1 MAALTSD
8 ATSSWDSLLRI
19 SAAALTEKVPC
30 LGGACVGDSSGD
42 GPRFAGTCAGDD
54 TDGTT
59 HGGRRHALRI
69 VQSVENRFRCC
80 IHMLHCGR
88 LRDETDVIGAIN
100 REFVASRALIS
111 LQCVLRLEL

>member
-1 MAALTSD
+1 M
-8 ATSSWDSLLRI
+8 RI
-19 SAAALTEKVPC
+19 PC
-30 LGGACVGDSSGD
+30 LDGACVGDSSGD

-54 TDGTT
+54 TDGSA

-69 VQSVENRFRCC
+69 VQSVENRFSCC

-88 LRDETDVIGAIN
+88 LRDDTDAIGAIN

>member
-1 MAALTSD
+1 M
-8 ATSSWDSLLRI
+8 RI
-19 SAAALTEKVPC
+19 PC

-54 TDGTT
+54 TDGSA